1 MPGDRGYKQRIAR
14 HLGVLLWLSWFS
26 LMVLEAILG
35 DLGAIVAEG
44 EWDNKSKH
52 KFLYSDT
59 NICPISVYL
68 SMAYRAKVEIVVVAI
83 GVVVL
88 LW

>member
-44 EWDNKSKH
+44 EWDNTSKH
-52 KFLYSDT
+52 RFLYSDT
-59 NICPISVYL
+59 NICPIAVYL
-68 SMAYRAKVEIVVVAI
+68 SMAYRAKVVIVVVAVV
-83 GVVVL
+83 VVVL